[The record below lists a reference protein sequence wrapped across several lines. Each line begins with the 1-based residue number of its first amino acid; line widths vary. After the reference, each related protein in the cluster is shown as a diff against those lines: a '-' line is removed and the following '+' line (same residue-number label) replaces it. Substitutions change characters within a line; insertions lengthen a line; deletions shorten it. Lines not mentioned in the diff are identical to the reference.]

1 MHVSWF
7 HPSFFDN
14 FAKKNVLNK
23 SLSVGRLHVR
33 KICFYK
39 KVEQKNI
46 VLLFCKLNWYICVQI
61 I

>member
-14 FAKKNVLNK
+14 FTKKNVLNK

-46 VLLFCKLNWYICVQI
+46 VLLFYKLN
-61 I
+61 

>member
-14 FAKKNVLNK
+14 FTKKNVLNK

-33 KICFYK
+33 KIYFYK

-46 VLLFCKLNWYICVQI
+46 VLLFYKLN
-61 I
+61 